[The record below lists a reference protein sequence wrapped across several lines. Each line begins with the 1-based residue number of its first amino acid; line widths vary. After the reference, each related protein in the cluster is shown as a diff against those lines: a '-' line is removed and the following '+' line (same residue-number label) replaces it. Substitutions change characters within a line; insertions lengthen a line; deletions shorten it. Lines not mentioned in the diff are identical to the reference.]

1 MHGWHGS
8 GRHGAAPWGDFAKL
22 HRMDE
27 PLATAYRYNAVLA
40 AAIGTA
46 TAGRDYVATA
56 GSLTFAPGQT
66 RRTITVL
73 VIGDRISEADETFR
87 IGLASPLNATLS
99 ATANRGTGTIR
110 NDDGPVRLAAAFASL
125 APSPPNPPAKRPD
138 DNARMKDI
146 SPEKNTR

>member
-1 MHGWHGS
+1 M
-8 GRHGAAPWGDFAKL
+8 A
-22 HRMDE
+22 
-27 PLATAYRYNAVLA
+27 N
-40 AAIGTA
+40 GTA

-87 IGLASPLNATLS
+87 IGLASPVNATLS
-99 ATANRGTGTIR
+99 ATATRANGMIR

-125 APSPPNPPAKRPD
+125 APSPATSTNK
-138 DNARMKDI
+138 
-146 SPEKNTR
+146 KNRR